1 MIKYLSIDEAIL
13 IAENRIRG
21 SMFETLGAKQ
31 FLERFINKG
40 QLIPIFY
47 FNGYGILNLDVSLD
61 DMEMKNI
68 WHIDG
73 YFLDKHAYS
82 LDNLKAFGRSNSIT
96 ESAFKNLSNSIFK
109 LKYNSGI
116 LHEVLES
123 RFVGTDE
130 AAKLINK
137 TNVDIEAFLK
147 RRHAILFNDEP
158 IYEGRYDYEDMDDT
172 IVIDRGNVFFAIED
186 INNILEQ
193 LPVNTGQNIA
203 APAMTAAPYQNNN
216 HDDQRIAELTKQ
228 LEQAHADN
236 DLLRKKLDDH
246 KELQP
251 SSTAAVTR
259 LLNVLF
265 YKLDYDV
272 SAHSG
277 TLNKQLI
284 EYSKHPSVN
293 AKISKGFLVPW
304 LKRVQQLRIEAETG
318 SHDRHAPL

>member
-47 FNGYGILNLDVSLD
+47 FNGYGVLNLDVSLD

-82 LDNLKAFGRSNSIT
+82 LENPGAFRRSNSII
-96 ESAFKNLSNSIFK
+96 ESAFKNLSNSIFR

-116 LHEVLES
+116 LYEVLTS
-123 RFVGTDE
+123 HFVGTDE

-137 TNVDIEAFLK
+137 TDVDIDVFLK
-147 RRHAILFNDEP
+147 NRHAVLFNDEP

-172 IVIDRGNVFFAIED
+172 IVIDRSNVFFAIED
-186 INNILEQ
+186 INNILGQ
-193 LPVNTGQNIA
+193 LPVNTGQYIT
-203 APAMTAAPYQNNN
+203 APAMNAAPYQDNSQNN
-216 HDDQRIAELTKQ
+216 QRIAELEKQ
-228 LEQAHADN
+228 LAQANADN
-236 DLLRKKLDDH
+236 ALLRKKIDDD

-251 SSTAAVTR
+251 NSQAAVSR

-265 YKLDYDV
+265 YKADYDIK
-272 SAHSG
+272 AHQG
-277 TLNKQLI
+277 TTNTKIQQL
-284 EYSKHPSVN
+284 SKEMGMPVGE
-293 AKISKGFLVPW
+293 KFISKWIKIVN
-304 LKRVQQLRIEAETG
+304 EAKLN
-318 SHDRHAPL
+318 DK

>member
-21 SMFETLGAKQ
+21 SMFETVGAKQ

-40 QLIPIFY
+40 QLIPVFY
-47 FNGYGILNLDVSLD
+47 FNGYGVLNLNVSLD

-68 WHIDG
+68 WRIEG

-82 LDNLKAFGRSNSIT
+82 LDNSGAFRRSNSNI
-96 ESAFKNLSNSIFK
+96 ESAFKNLSNSNFR
-109 LKYNSGI
+109 LRYNSGI
-116 LHEVLES
+116 LHEVLTS

-130 AAKLINK
+130 AAKRINK
-137 TNVDIEAFLK
+137 TNVDDDVFLK
-147 RRHAILFNDEP
+147 NRHVTLFNDEP

-193 LPVNTGQNIA
+193 LPVNAGQHIA
-203 APAMTAAPYQNNN
+203 APAMTAAPYQNNSQDN
-216 HDDQRIAELTKQ
+216 QRIAELTKQ

-293 AKISKGFLVPW
+293 TSISKGFLVQW
-304 LKRVQQLRIEAETG
+304 LKRVQQLRIDTKTG
-318 SHDRHAPL
+318 SHDRHTPL